1 LSKSCPAEEQEMAS
15 FRQRNGKWQARV
27 IRDGYPD
34 QTRTFAS
41 KADAEK
47 WARALESE
55 IDKGQFID
63 FTEAQRTTLGD
74 VIARYL
80 VEVTPTMKGA
90 AEDTIRLKAMMR
102 KPIAQWSMANLSA
115 ARIAAFRDERL
126 KEVSG
131 GTVIRELAYL
141 SAIINHARREWGI
154 NVPNPVQMVRKP
166 PSPQARSRVLTEVEV
181 TRLLD
186 ALEPSG
192 RRSHWTKPAVQLAL
206 ATAMRRGELLS
217 LRWEN
222 VDLVGRAAFLPD
234 TKNGDSRTV
243 PLSSVALQA
252 LAALPRHISG
262 VVFPVKAFTL
272 DAAFKRGLKRAG
284 LEGVRFHDLRRTAIT
299 RMAEKLPN
307 VIELAAVSGHKS
319 LMVLKRYYRPTAG
332 DLARKLG

>member
-1 LSKSCPAEEQEMAS
+1 MAS
-15 FRQRNGKWQARV
+15 FRQHGRGWQARV
-27 IRDGYPD
+27 RRQGYPD
-34 QTRTFAS
+34 ITKVFEARQ
-41 KADAEK
+41 DAEK

-55 IDKGQFID
+55 IDKGQFASVS
-63 FTEAQRTTLGD
+63 EAQRTTLGD
-74 VIARYL
+74 LIARYL

-90 AEDTIRLKAMMR
+90 ADDTIRLKAMMR
-102 KPIAQWSMANLSA
+102 KPIARWSMANLSA

-166 PSPQARSRVLTEVEV
+166 PSPQARSRVLTEEEV

-186 ALEPSG
+186 ALEPLG

-206 ATAMRRGELLS
+206 ATAMRRGELLV

-222 VDLVGRAAFLPD
+222 VDLIGRAAFLPD

-243 PLSSVALQA
+243 PLSS
-252 LAALPRHISG
+252 AAVQVLTGLPRHISG

-284 LEGVRFHDLRRTAIT
+284 LEGIRFHDLRRTAIT

-319 LMVLKRYYRPTAG
+319 LMVLKRYYRPTASE
-332 DLARKLG
+332 LAHKLG

>member
-1 LSKSCPAEEQEMAS
+1 MAS
-15 FRQRNGKWQARV
+15 FRQHGRGWQARV
-27 IRDGYPD
+27 RRQGYPD
-34 QTRTFAS
+34 ITKVFEARQ
-41 KADAEK
+41 DAEK

-55 IDKGQFID
+55 IDKGQFASVS
-63 FTEAQRTTLGD
+63 EAQRTTLGD
-74 VIARYL
+74 LIARYL

-90 AEDTIRLKAMMR
+90 ADDTIRLKAMMR
-102 KPIAQWSMANLSA
+102 KPIARWSMANLSA

-166 PSPQARSRVLTEVEV
+166 PSPQARSRVLTEEEV

-186 ALEPSG
+186 ALEPLG

-206 ATAMRRGELLS
+206 ATAMRRGELLA

-222 VDLVGRAAFLPD
+222 VDLVGRAAFLSD

-243 PLSSVALQA
+243 PLSS
-252 LAALPRHISG
+252 AAVQVLTGLPRHISG

-284 LEGVRFHDLRRTAIT
+284 LEGIRFHDLRRTAIT

-319 LMVLKRYYRPTAG
+319 LMVLKRYYRPTASE
-332 DLARKLG
+332 LAHKLG